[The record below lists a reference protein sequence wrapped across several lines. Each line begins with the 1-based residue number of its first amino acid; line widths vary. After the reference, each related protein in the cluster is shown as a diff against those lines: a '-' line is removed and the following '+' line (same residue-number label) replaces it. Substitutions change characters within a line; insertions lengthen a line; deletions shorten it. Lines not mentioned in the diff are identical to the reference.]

1 MIWYLW
7 VLTRVITKAYTHS
20 RFGSTATKK
29 MQPLLGHKFTTAIF
43 SQEKVSKMVYLD
55 KIKKSSNKQVLP
67 GVTDS
72 IIDKRRPG
80 TETSQVF
87 ADFVTF

>member
-1 MIWYLW
+1 
-7 VLTRVITKAYTHS
+7 
-20 RFGSTATKK
+20 

-67 GVTDS
+67 GVTDFL
-72 IIDKRRPG
+72 ID
-80 TETSQVF
+80 
-87 ADFVTF
+87 